1 MLILALCWMLKC
13 IILFKSHNYFLFV
26 DEFYVSWNKIWMEK
40 WDMSFSLGLI
50 LMGED
55 NFRIFQA
62 LFLVGRN
69 EPSLP
74 SSAFLN
80 TLDLGGILQTNA
92 SVYMSGSW
100 VFPLGLTCTNHLEIL
115 FPGTFTLSLFTHSFW
130 FYSSYS
136 NIRGC
141 RSQGFMAVL
150 ILSLCRA
157 KKKKKSQIMCKGIN
171 SGALSEWAE
180 ES

>member
-1 MLILALCWMLKC
+1 
-13 IILFKSHNYFLFV
+13 
-26 DEFYVSWNKIWMEK
+26 
-40 WDMSFSLGLI
+40 MSFSLGLI

-92 SVYMSGSW
+92 SVYMSGS
-100 VFPLGLTCTNHLEIL
+100 
-115 FPGTFTLSLFTHSFW
+115 
-130 FYSSYS
+130 
-136 NIRGC
+136 
-141 RSQGFMAVL
+141 
-150 ILSLCRA
+150 
-157 KKKKKSQIMCKGIN
+157 
-171 SGALSEWAE
+171 
-180 ES
+180 